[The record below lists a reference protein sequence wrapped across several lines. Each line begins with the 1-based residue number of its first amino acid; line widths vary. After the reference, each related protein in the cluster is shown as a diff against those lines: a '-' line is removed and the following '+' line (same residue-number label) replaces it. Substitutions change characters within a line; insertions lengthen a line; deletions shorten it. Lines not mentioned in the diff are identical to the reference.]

1 VSRTLDTRFA
11 ERGTRFLVFPQP
23 KNLRGFGTPATV
35 YVNARP
41 GSIAPGPEDDAIYTV
56 DAELKPAYRESSG
69 TPPYIGS
76 RYPAAVPD
84 GEGHFDHIR
93 PPARAFSST
102 TAYASVRCV
111 LEIWE
116 GYLGRQVTWHFAN
129 GKRRLELI
137 PRSETANAWS
147 GDGYVELGFVKG
159 NWARPFCENFDV
171 VAHEVGH
178 LLSWAVIG
186 KPRRRSMAY
195 RANDEASA
203 DLVAIVTSLHFD
215 KVVSHLLTRT
225 AGNLLSVNV
234 LSRIG
239 ELSRTTQARKAFNS
253 VRMST
258 VGPGA
263 DKYRRSLPFT
273 GGAFEVLV
281 GIYEQELVDHRA
293 ISEDVRQRSLAAR
306 RRDLAAVQLAF
317 RRSFRARR
325 QKFETALFD
334 ARDYFGRLLTSAWEK
349 TSMHARSHA
358 TVAVH
363 MMAAD
368 RELSGGRYAGLI
380 RRCFEQR
387 DILLTE
393 AG

>member
-11 ERGTRFLVFPQP
+11 RRGTRFLVYPQP

-69 TPPYIGS
+69 APPYTGP
-76 RYPAAVPD
+76 RYPSALPD
-84 GEGHFDHIR
+84 GEGHFDHIT

-102 TAYASVRCV
+102 TAYAMVRCV

-116 GYLGRQVTWHFAN
+116 GYLGRQVAWHFAN
-129 GKRRLELI
+129 GGRRRLELI
-137 PRSETANAWS
+137 PRSESPNAWS
-147 GDGYVELGFVKG
+147 GDGYLELGFVKG
-159 NWARPFCENFDV
+159 NYARPFSENFDA

-203 DLVAIVTSLHFD
+203 DLVAIVSSLHFD
-215 KVVSHLLTRT
+215 QVVSHLLTRT

-239 ELSRTTQARKAFNS
+239 ERPRSSSSRSGAW
-253 VRMST
+253 
-258 VGPGA
+258 PGA
-263 DKYRRSLPFT
+263 
-273 GGAFEVLV
+273 V
-281 GIYEQELVDHRA
+281 G
-293 ISEDVRQRSLAAR
+293 SS
-306 RRDLAAVQLAF
+306 
-317 RRSFRARR
+317 
-325 QKFETALFD
+325 
-334 ARDYFGRLLTSAWEK
+334 
-349 TSMHARSHA
+349 
-358 TVAVH
+358 
-363 MMAAD
+363 
-368 RELSGGRYAGLI
+368 
-380 RRCFEQR
+380 
-387 DILLTE
+387 
-393 AG
+393 